1 MNRRI
6 SVPLKGIQN
15 PFQKTI
21 KSHLKSFSQTT
32 QPTDTMTHDPGKKAP
47 EQEPQLPQADMPAN
61 STPAEAVDLSDLM
74 AHATCD
80 FFDRLFPEEMD
91 IDEA

>member
-1 MNRRI
+1 
-6 SVPLKGIQN
+6 
-15 PFQKTI
+15 
-21 KSHLKSFSQTT
+21 
-32 QPTDTMTHDPGKKAP
+32 
-47 EQEPQLPQADMPAN
+47 MPAN